1 MFKILLAVDG
11 SENSMRAV
19 QHVIKRSSAAKD
31 QYQIELVNVQ
41 YPLHGSAA
49 GFVSADQVKQYH
61 HDEGMKV
68 LTGAADALKAGG
80 VPFSQHLFVGQPA
93 EVIARFAGEQNCDE
107 IVIGTRGLSALGGLL
122 VGSVASRIIHLADA
136 PVVLVK

>member
-19 QHVIKRSSAAKD
+19 QHLIRRCAAAKD
-31 QYQIELVNVQ
+31 QYQVELVNVQ
-41 YPLHGSAA
+41 YPLHGSVA
-49 GFVSADQVKQYH
+49 GFINAEQVKAYH
-61 HDEGMKV
+61 HEEGMKV
-68 LTGAADALKAGG
+68 LTVAADALKAGG
-80 VPFSQHLFVGQPA
+80 VAFAHHLFVGQPA
-93 EVIARFAGEQNCDE
+93 EVIARFASEQKCDE
-107 IVIGTRGLSALGGLL
+107 IMIGTRGLSALGGLL